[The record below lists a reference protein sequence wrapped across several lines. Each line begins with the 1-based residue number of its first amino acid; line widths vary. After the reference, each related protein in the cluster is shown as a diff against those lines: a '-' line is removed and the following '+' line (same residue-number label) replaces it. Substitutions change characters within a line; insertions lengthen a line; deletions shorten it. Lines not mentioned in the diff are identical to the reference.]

1 MTESSLT
8 TLIDIGNEIQGE
20 DEEKWKDFEIVRTD
34 FSTVFPNVLLVP
46 YTHLTLPTLHSVSDW
61 AVCIF
66 F

>member
-34 FSTVFPNVLLVP
+34 FSTVFPTVLPVR
-46 YTHLTLPTLHSVSDW
+46 
-61 AVCIF
+61 
-66 F
+66 